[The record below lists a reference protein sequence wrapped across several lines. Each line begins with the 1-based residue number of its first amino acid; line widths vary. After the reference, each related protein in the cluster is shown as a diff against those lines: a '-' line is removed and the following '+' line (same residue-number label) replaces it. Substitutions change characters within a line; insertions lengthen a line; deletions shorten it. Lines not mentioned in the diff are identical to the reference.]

1 MFLATILYKYHDANQ
16 QEPSSTIRQQFIIYR
31 KSLKI
36 ILIKNIFF
44 LHHFMHIYK
53 GDGIEIVQG
62 NNLVISTH
70 AIY

>member
-1 MFLATILYKYHDANQ
+1 MMLTNKNQVRPFAN
-16 QEPSSTIRQQFIIYR
+16 SSYELNNR

-53 GDGIEIVQG
+53 GDGIEIVQE
-62 NNLVISTH
+62 NNLVIHTH